1 MSLTSHREMM
11 PSPSSKTHFRKRWSC
26 WTLYAV
32 RRCKPSLTLPKS
44 RLPNGSHTS
53 KPMLLMTFLM
63 PILTDNMLQAPCLHF
78 PIPFSR
84 KMNMQ
89 KGRLEVQ
96 KVVNNFSEYERM
108 EKEKQKRN
116 IWPSRGLKI

>member
-1 MSLTSHREMM
+1 
-11 PSPSSKTHFRKRWSC
+11 
-26 WTLYAV
+26 
-32 RRCKPSLTLPKS
+32 
-44 RLPNGSHTS
+44 
-53 KPMLLMTFLM
+53 MLLMTFLV
-63 PILTDNMLQAPCLHF
+63 PTLTDNVLQAPCLYF

-108 EKEKQKRN
+108 EKEKQKEEYLPITR
-116 IWPSRGLKI
+116 IDIIKYR